1 MGPIQD
7 LRIGIGLSEHDG
19 EGAAQRHPQI
29 KIDVGGMA
37 REDSDRFFHVVD
49 VHSTPQASPVHDRG
63 SHAVA
68 TSTLVR
74 EDFGRHARGDLA
86 YQGRSFSGFFCGS

>member
-1 MGPIQD
+1 MRFVGVGSIQD

-37 REDSDRFFHVVD
+37 RADSEIFIHVVD
-49 VHSTPQASPVHDRG
+49 VP
-63 SHAVA
+63 
-68 TSTLVR
+68 
-74 EDFGRHARGDLA
+74 
-86 YQGRSFSGFFCGS
+86 